1 MIGRGRS
8 PLAAGL
14 LALIRVYQL
23 VPKRAVPRCRFLPSC
38 SRYAAD
44 AIAEHGAVR
53 GVWMGAGRLLRCHP
67 WNPGGFDPVPP
78 VDRGTITGQGAG

>member
-1 MIGRGRS
+1 MSGRRRS

-38 SRYAAD
+38 SRYTAE

-53 GVWMGAGRLLRCHP
+53 GMWLGARRLLRCHP
-67 WNPGGFDPVPP
+67 WTPGGFDPVPP
-78 VDRGTITGQGAG
+78 VDSATTTGQGAA